1 MFSNFYICHQKRTT
15 MKHGIYIL
23 TILMALLS
31 LPESGYASIPFFA
44 VANDTIRRAVIYF
57 DANEAKVDLSYKD
70 NNQAITILDS
80 LLLGNLNTKYITALN
95 VKTFVSPDGD
105 ESYNRS
111 LAARRND
118 SIKEFLQRYNSDVS
132 VDKIHF
138 FSEGEDWSEFRKLVA
153 SDSNLPDREEV
164 LILIDYHKNDV
175 NKRKQLLRKLNRGIA
190 YRYIVHNIFPELRR
204 SVITIVGET
213 SKLGKEAF
221 EPVSSVFGL
230 FVSNQEEALPKDQ
243 PDKPVGESEKKQACE
258 VDISEAEGPVKSQ
271 TVLAVKNNLLYDLAL
286 APNIEVEIPM
296 GKRWSLNTEY
306 KCPWW
311 LNSKHDFCY
320 QLLSGGME
328 GRCWLGNRQ
337 KRDRLTGHFIGLYA
351 EGGIYD
357 FQLRG
362 DGYQGKYYGAAGV
375 TYGYARQ
382 LARHFS
388 LEFSLGIGYLTTE
401 YKKYTPYEGDIVWTN
416 SGRYNFI
423 GPTKAKVSLV
433 WLITTKR

>member
-1 MFSNFYICHQKRTT
+1 

-23 TILMALLS
+23 AILMVLLG

-44 VANDTIRRAVIYF
+44 VANDTIRRVMIYF
-57 DANEAKVDLSYKD
+57 DANDAGVNSCYKS
-70 NNQAITILDS
+70 NNQAIATLDS
-80 LLLGNLNTKYITALN
+80 LLSGNLGTKYVTALN
-95 VKTFVSPDGD
+95 VKTFVSPDGN
-105 ESYNRS
+105 ESYNRG

-164 LILIDYHKNDV
+164 LMLIDYHKNDID
-175 NKRKQLLRKLNRGIA
+175 KRKRLLRKLNRGIA

-243 PDKPVGESEKKQACE
+243 PDKSVGESEEKQACE
-258 VDISEAEGPVKSQ
+258 VDISETEGPVKSQ

-286 APNIEVEIPM
+286 APNIEVEIPI

-320 QLLSGGME
+320 HNLPSGG
-328 GRCWLGNRQ
+328 
-337 KRDRLTGHFIGLYA
+337 
-351 EGGIYD
+351 
-357 FQLRG
+357 
-362 DGYQGKYYGAAGV
+362 
-375 TYGYARQ
+375 
-382 LARHFS
+382 
-388 LEFSLGIGYLTTE
+388 YL
-401 YKKYTPYEGDIVWTN
+401 
-416 SGRYNFI
+416 
-423 GPTKAKVSLV
+423 
-433 WLITTKR
+433 